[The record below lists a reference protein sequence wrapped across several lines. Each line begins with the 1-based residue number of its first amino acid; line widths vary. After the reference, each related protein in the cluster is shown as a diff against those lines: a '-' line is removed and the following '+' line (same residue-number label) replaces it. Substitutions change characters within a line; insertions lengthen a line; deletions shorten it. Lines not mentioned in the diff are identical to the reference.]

1 MSDIVRCIQCDA
13 PNSPQKKKTLWFCW
27 FTNLDT
33 STDDEYPQILY
44 AGYVQNE
51 TKIYAEN

>member
-13 PNSPQKKKTLWFCW
+13 PNSPQKKTLRFCW
-27 FTNLDT
+27 FMNLDT